1 MLYFIISSVITLV
14 LGFVVRYGIMDY
26 YKYSPTTFSLI
37 CILLYPIVFIMLGW
51 LFAKKFPNKTTR
63 KSERISSVFLTI
75 LSASII
81 SAVIYVLIEVEKDK
95 SYSTFDFE
103 DYFWIAFMQLF
114 LGVTLILLTFAGYEF
129 QKSRASKTE

>member
-1 MLYFIISSVITLV
+1 MLFFILSYAITLI

-26 YKYSPTTFSLI
+26 YKYSPTTFSMI

-51 LFAKKFPNKTTR
+51 LFAKKFPNKTTK
-63 KSERISSVFLTI
+63 KSERLSSVFLSI
-75 LSASII
+75 LSASVI
-81 SAVIYVLIEVEKDK
+81 SAVIYVLIEVKKDK
-95 SYSTFDFE
+95 IYSTYDFE

-129 QKSRASKTE
+129 QKSHTAK